1 MAVRRQFFGLLAAS
15 AKPNCSDFSVFSL
28 PSPLYYPE
36 FPAPPRCM
44 KYTIDKKE
52 SYTIITIDEKKLDTT
67 VAPDLKSEFV
77 KLNAEGINNLIL
89 DLSNVKYTDSSG
101 LSSILIANRLCNS
114 TGGLLVLS
122 GLQDHVMKLIT
133 ISKLESVL
141 HILPTVEEAIDRVF
155 LHAIERD
162 LTDKE

>member
-1 MAVRRQFFGLLAAS
+1 
-15 AKPNCSDFSVFSL
+15 
-28 PSPLYYPE
+28 
-36 FPAPPRCM
+36 M

-52 SYTIITIDEKKLDTT
+52 NYTVITIDEKKLDTT
-67 VAPDLKSEFV
+67 IAPDLKSEFV

-89 DLSNVKYTDSSG
+89 DLNNVKYTDSSG

-114 TGGLLVLS
+114 SNGLLILT

-141 HILPTVEEAIDRVF
+141 NILPTVEEGIDRVF
-155 LHAIERD
+155 LHEIESD
-162 LTDKE
+162 LTNKED

>member
-1 MAVRRQFFGLLAAS
+1 
-15 AKPNCSDFSVFSL
+15 
-28 PSPLYYPE
+28 
-36 FPAPPRCM
+36 M

-52 SYTIITIDEKKLDTT
+52 NYTIITIDEKKLDTSI
-67 VAPDLKSEFV
+67 APDLKSEFL
-77 KLNAEGINNLIL
+77 KLNAEGITNLIL

-114 TGGLLVLS
+114 SSGLLILT

-141 HILPTVEEAIDRVF
+141 NILPSVEEAIDRVF
-155 LHAIERD
+155 LHEIEQD
-162 LTDKE
+162 LTNKED

>member
-1 MAVRRQFFGLLAAS
+1 
-15 AKPNCSDFSVFSL
+15 
-28 PSPLYYPE
+28 
-36 FPAPPRCM
+36 M

-52 SYTIITIDEKKLDTT
+52 NYTIITIDEKKLDTSI
-67 VAPDLKSEFV
+67 APDLKSEFV
-77 KLNAEGINNLIL
+77 KLNAEGITNLIL

-114 TGGLLVLS
+114 SNGLLIMT

-141 HILPTVEEAIDRVF
+141 NILPTVEEAIDRVF
-155 LHAIERD
+155 LHEIEQD
-162 LTDKE
+162 LTNKED

>member
-1 MAVRRQFFGLLAAS
+1 
-15 AKPNCSDFSVFSL
+15 
-28 PSPLYYPE
+28 
-36 FPAPPRCM
+36 M

-52 SYTIITIDEKKLDTT
+52 NYTIITIDEKKLDTSI
-67 VAPDLKSEFV
+67 APDLKSEFV
-77 KLNAEGINNLIL
+77 KLNAEGITNLIL

-114 TGGLLVLS
+114 SNGLLILT

-141 HILPTVEEAIDRVF
+141 NILPTVEEAIDRVF
-155 LHAIERD
+155 LHEIEQD
-162 LTDKE
+162 LTNKED

>member
-1 MAVRRQFFGLLAAS
+1 
-15 AKPNCSDFSVFSL
+15 
-28 PSPLYYPE
+28 
-36 FPAPPRCM
+36 M

-52 SYTIITIDEKKLDTT
+52 NYTVITIDEKKLDTT
-67 VAPDLKSEFV
+67 IAPDLKSEFV

-89 DLSNVKYTDSSG
+89 DLTNVKYTDSSG

-114 TGGLLVLS
+114 SNGLLILT

-141 HILPTVEEAIDRVF
+141 NILPTVEEAIDRVF
-155 LHAIERD
+155 LHEIERD
-162 LTDKE
+162 LTNKEE

>member
-1 MAVRRQFFGLLAAS
+1 
-15 AKPNCSDFSVFSL
+15 
-28 PSPLYYPE
+28 
-36 FPAPPRCM
+36 M

-52 SYTIITIDEKKLDTT
+52 NYTIITIDEKKLDTSI
-67 VAPDLKSEFV
+67 APDLKSEFV
-77 KLNAEGINNLIL
+77 KLNAEGITNLIL

-114 TGGLLVLS
+114 SSGLLILT

-141 HILPTVEEAIDRVF
+141 NILPTVEEAIDRVF
-155 LHAIERD
+155 LHEIEQD
-162 LTDKE
+162 LTNKED

>member
-1 MAVRRQFFGLLAAS
+1 
-15 AKPNCSDFSVFSL
+15 
-28 PSPLYYPE
+28 
-36 FPAPPRCM
+36 M

-52 SYTIITIDEKKLDTT
+52 NYTIITIDEKKLDTSI
-67 VAPDLKSEFV
+67 APDLKSEFV

-89 DLSNVKYTDSSG
+89 DMSNVKYTDSSG

-114 TGGLLVLS
+114 SSGLLIMT

-141 HILPTVEEAIDRVF
+141 NILPTVEEAIDRVF
-155 LHAIERD
+155 LHEIEQD
-162 LTDKE
+162 LTNKED

>member
-1 MAVRRQFFGLLAAS
+1 
-15 AKPNCSDFSVFSL
+15 
-28 PSPLYYPE
+28 
-36 FPAPPRCM
+36 M

-52 SYTIITIDEKKLDTT
+52 NYTVITIDEKKLDTT
-67 VAPDLKSEFV
+67 IAPDLKSEFV

-89 DLSNVKYTDSSG
+89 DLTNVKYTDSSG

-114 TGGLLVLS
+114 SNGLLILT

-141 HILPTVEEAIDRVF
+141 NIPPTVEEGIDRIF
-155 LHAIERD
+155 LHEIERD
-162 LTDKE
+162 LTNKED

>member
-1 MAVRRQFFGLLAAS
+1 
-15 AKPNCSDFSVFSL
+15 
-28 PSPLYYPE
+28 
-36 FPAPPRCM
+36 M
-44 KYTIDKKE
+44 KYSIDKKE
-52 SYTIITIDEKKLDTT
+52 TYTIITIDEKKLDTT

-89 DLSNVKYTDSSG
+89 DLNNVKYTDSSG

-114 TGGLLVLS
+114 TGGLLVLT

-141 HILPTVEEAIDRVF
+141 HILPTVEEGIDRIF

-162 LTDKE
+162 LTSKE

>member
-1 MAVRRQFFGLLAAS
+1 
-15 AKPNCSDFSVFSL
+15 
-28 PSPLYYPE
+28 
-36 FPAPPRCM
+36 M

-52 SYTIITIDEKKLDTT
+52 NYTIITIDEKKLDTT
-67 VAPDLKSEFV
+67 IAPDLKSDFV

-89 DLSNVKYTDSSG
+89 DLTNVKYTDSSG

-114 TGGLLVLS
+114 SNGMLILT

-141 HILPTVEEAIDRVF
+141 NILPTVEEAIDRVF
-155 LHAIERD
+155 LHEIERD
-162 LTDKE
+162 LTNKEE

>member
-1 MAVRRQFFGLLAAS
+1 
-15 AKPNCSDFSVFSL
+15 
-28 PSPLYYPE
+28 
-36 FPAPPRCM
+36 M

-52 SYTIITIDEKKLDTT
+52 NYTIITIDEKKLDTT
-67 VAPDLKSEFV
+67 IAPDLKSEFV
-77 KLNAEGINNLIL
+77 KLNAEGISNLIL

-114 TGGLLVLS
+114 SNGLLILS

-141 HILPTVEEAIDRVF
+141 NILPTVEEAIDRVF
-155 LHAIERD
+155 LHEIERD
-162 LTDKE
+162 LTNKEE

>member
-1 MAVRRQFFGLLAAS
+1 
-15 AKPNCSDFSVFSL
+15 
-28 PSPLYYPE
+28 
-36 FPAPPRCM
+36 M

-52 SYTIITIDEKKLDTT
+52 NYTIITIDEKKLDTSI
-67 VAPDLKSEFV
+67 APDLKSEFV

-89 DLSNVKYTDSSG
+89 DLNNVKYTDSSG

-114 TGGLLVLS
+114 SNGLLIMT

-141 HILPTVEEAIDRVF
+141 NILPSVEEAIDRVF
-155 LHAIERD
+155 LHEIEQD
-162 LTDKE
+162 LTNKED